1 MNENQRLRI
10 EIQNHQPVELTD
22 LTNSFFSAADEY
34 KRFMEAEYGELTKED
49 VALYVQ
55 EIKTGSIITDLIG
68 ISPSLPP
75 IITQISDIAT
85 VISFG
90 QYLKNGYAFLLG
102 RIDRRPNFSRA
113 NYENFAGF
121 VEPIAKD
128 NASQLNVNTVINGNP
143 TLMFNLSS
151 IDANAAQNA
160 AKREIGM
167 LREPSTGLHR
177 NVVLYWYQAKK
188 DITSQTGDRVIIES
202 LYPQPVKVIF
212 DNEIVKTHMLLGVE
226 NPFMSAYRVD
236 VAVETIGGKPIL
248 YKIMN
253 MHERIEIPPQIN
265 IQY

>member
-1 MNENQRLRI
+1 VAPAQPYFQIGDWKYALHR
-10 EIQNHQPVELTD
+10 QNRHVT
-22 LTNSFFSAADEY
+22 F
-34 KRFMEAEYGELTKED
+34 YG
-49 VALYVQ
+49 VV
-55 EIKTGSIITDLIG
+55 
-68 ISPSLPP
+68 
-75 IITQISDIAT
+75 
-85 VISFG
+85 
-90 QYLKNGYAFLLG
+90 
-102 RIDRRPNFSRA
+102 